1 MYKIGD
7 KIKVLNV
14 DEWDKSNGI
23 KPGDYYEII
32 EIYTDGDVRVQ
43 SGDLGRCTLYADQ
56 IEKVENI
63 INLNQQ
69 NNINFQTKNQITQH
83 LDKVISM
90 YEEYCNDLLK
100 ECSTKYKEDYIDLKE
115 TGYEY
120 RLELDKILVEVEDVG
135 YENNTDR

>member
-1 MYKIGD
+1 MYKVGD

-23 KPGDYYEII
+23 KPGDYYEIV
-32 EIYTDGDVRVQ
+32 EIYPDGDVRVQ
-43 SGDLGRCTLYADQ
+43 TGHLVKGDMGRCTLYADQ

-69 NNINFQTKNQITQH
+69 NNINFQTKNQIKQH
-83 LDKVISM
+83 LDQVISM

-120 RLELDKILVEVEDVG
+120 RLELDKILVEE
-135 YENNTDR
+135 ELL

>member
-1 MYKIGD
+1 MYKVGD
-7 KIKVLNV
+7 KIEVLNV
-14 DEWDKSNGI
+14 DGWDKSNGI

-32 EIYTDGDVRVQ
+32 EIDPDGDVIVQ
-43 SGDLGRCTLYADQ
+43 TGYLDIGDLGRCTLYADQ

-69 NNINFQTKNQITQH
+69 NNINFQTKNQIKDH

-120 RLELDKILVEVEDVG
+120 RLELDKILVEVE
-135 YENNTDR
+135 EEL